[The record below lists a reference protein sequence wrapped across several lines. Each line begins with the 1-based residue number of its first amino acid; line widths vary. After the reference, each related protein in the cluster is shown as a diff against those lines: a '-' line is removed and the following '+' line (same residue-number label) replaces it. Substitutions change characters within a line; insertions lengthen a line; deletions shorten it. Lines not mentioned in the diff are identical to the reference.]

1 MLRHSETISNPHI
14 SHEFLV
20 YTMMKGKREVNK
32 KLPYMGVYINKG
44 PIYA

>member
-1 MLRHSETISNPHI
+1 MLRHSETISNSHI

-20 YTMMKGKREVNK
+20 YTMMKRKHEVNK
-32 KLPYMGVYINKG
+32 KLPYMGVFINKG